1 MSANEATRAPAVR
14 RGAALLRELAAEPAG
29 LSMADLARRLG
40 APKSSLG
47 DLCSVLVAE
56 GMIARTAEGD
66 LRLGSAIPELV
77 AGLAGGGTLLQRFE
91 AECARFTAVDDHVVL
106 LATIA
111 GADSVYLAVRGNGR
125 PQPLSLRVGLRLPAW
140 ATSTGIAL
148 LSRLS
153 DAEIERLHATDP
165 PALPDGRTPSPDE
178 VLTAVDRARADGYA
192 YDDGLGEDALSGCA
206 CLVPTESARPLAV
219 GLIAPSGPHTRSR
232 DVRLVKALAAHLVEQ
247 AGASGAGAS
256 TP

>member
-1 MSANEATRAPAVR
+1 MSANEAARAPAVR

-29 LSMADLARRLG
+29 LSVADLARRLG

-47 DLCSVLVAE
+47 DLCSVLIAE
-56 GMIARTAEGD
+56 GMITRTVDGD
-66 LRLGSAIPELV
+66 LRLGPTIPGLT

-91 AECARFTAVDDHVVL
+91 AECARFAAVDDHVVL
-106 LATIA
+106 LATLA

-140 ATSTGIAL
+140 ATSTGVAL
-148 LSRLS
+148 LSTLS
-153 DAEIERLHATDP
+153 DTEIETLHETNP
-165 PALPDGRTPSPDE
+165 PALPDGRAPGLDE
-178 VLTAVDRARADGYA
+178 VHTAVARAREDGYA

-206 CLVPTESARPLAV
+206 CLLPAELTRPLAV

-232 DVRLVKALAAHLVEQ
+232 DARLVRALASHLVEHGDIGGVR
-247 AGASGAGAS
+247 APAS
-256 TP
+256 